1 MQRLRAESV
10 QGPQNGRQRPPQDPK
25 MTSKDVPRTPKWS
38 LLAPLRAP
46 RTIKSIPKVNQNLTN
61 KNQKN
66 NKKTDRQTDRP
77 RDRETDRPT
86 DRPTDRLADGPTDR
100 LTDRQTDGP
109 TDRQTDR
116 PSDRLTDRPTDRQID
131 RPTDRQTR
139 TYLKSLPKF
148 RLILESFFKDFS
160 SIERPPATL
169 IL

>member
-61 KNQKN
+61 KNQK
-66 NKKTDRQTDRP
+66 KQQKDRQTDRP
-77 RDRETDRPT
+77 RYRETDRPT

-109 TDRQTDR
+109 TDRQTNR

-139 TYLKSLPKF
+139 TYLKNLPKF
-148 RLILESFFKDFS
+148 SIDF
-160 SIERPPATL
+160 EKCFQRF
-169 IL
+169 

>member
-25 MTSKDVPRTPKWS
+25 MTSKGVPKTPKWS

-66 NKKTDRQTDRP
+66 NKKTDRLT
-77 RDRETDRPT
+77 DRETERPT

-100 LTDRQTDGP
+100 MTDRQTDGP

-139 TYLKSLPKF
+139 TYLKNLPKF
-148 RLILESFFKDFS
+148 RLILKTFFKDFS